1 MIQVNDHIQR
11 RLAELPAL
19 PGVYIMR
26 NALGKIIYIGKAK
39 VLKNRV
45 RSYFDGSD
53 HAGHRAATLM
63 LPFIRDIE
71 WIITE
76 SESEA
81 LILEANLIRKH
92 TPKYNVLLKDDKHF
106 PYLAFSV
113 NEAFPRLF
121 LSRAVRKDGCQ
132 YYGPYMS
139 SRMVAQLQ
147 DIAARLFQIRECRL
161 NLPLAKP
168 QRPCLNYHIG
178 RCCAPCAGLVTEEE
192 YHRQV
197 QQVQMMLNG
206 KRDDLIAEWEREMQ
220 AASERLDFEMAMK
233 KRDAIQALKA
243 TGIHQKTDV
252 TDASLCLD
260 VLSLRRNGTMAA
272 AVIFEYRNGVLCGRR
287 HYRLECKLE
296 ENETEIFCQMLMQWY
311 MDVEFIPG
319 EIATDVVLADVAE
332 ERNLLESAL
341 AEKARHKVVVS
352 NPQRGEKLG
361 FLKLAGANADM
372 ILVEMR
378 AEVQK
383 YSEIDGSVFE
393 LQKVLGLKKTPFRI
407 ECVDISHLSGTNT
420 VASLVAFKNG
430 RPDKSNY
437 RKFIIKT
444 VTGVDDFASMREVMT
459 RRIRRLEDEGI
470 PMPDLWVCDGGKG
483 QVDATMQILKELGHD
498 EDLPLIGLA
507 KRLEEIVFPDDRPSI
522 VLHRTNPALKLLQ
535 NARDEAHRFAITYQR
550 SKRKKDLEVEWLKMP
565 GVGHETRVK
574 ILSKYKSAEAFMEAP
589 LEDVV
594 ELLGKV
600 RGGRLREEVAAYC
613 AGAGIG
619 SDASADDASAVE
631 NANGASGVVANGC
644 AEGDLDV
651 ISE

>member
-1 MIQVNDHIQR
+1 MK
-11 RLAELPAL
+11 
-19 PGVYIMR
+19 
-26 NALGKIIYIGKAK
+26 NAQGKIIYIGKAK

-63 LPFIRDIE
+63 LPHIRDIE

-76 SESEA
+76 SEEEA

-113 NEAFPRLF
+113 KEPFPRLS
-121 LSRAVRKDGCQ
+121 LSRSVKKDGRQ
-132 YYGPYMS
+132 YFGPYMS
-139 SRMVAQLQ
+139 SRYIDKLI
-147 DIAARLFQIRECRL
+147 DISARLFRIRECSME
-161 NLPLAKP
+161 LPAKHP
-168 QRPCLNYHIG
+168 VRPCLNYHIG
-178 RCCAPCAGLVTEEE
+178 RCSAPCAGLITQEE
-192 YHRQV
+192 YARDV
-197 QQVQMMLNG
+197 ESTRMMLEG
-206 KRDDLIAEWEREMQ
+206 KRDDLIDKWQREMEE
-220 AASERLDFEMAMK
+220 ASANLDFETAMK
-233 KRDAIQALKA
+233 RRDAIQALQS
-243 TGIHQKTDV
+243 TGTRQKTD
-252 TDASLCLD
+252 TSDPNLSLD
-260 VLSLRRNGTMAA
+260 VVTLRRNGDMAA
-272 AVIFEYRNGVLCGRR
+272 AVILEYRAGVLLGRR

-296 ENETEIFCQMLMQWY
+296 DDETEIFRQMVLPWY
-311 MDVEFIPG
+311 MDAPMIPA
-319 EIATDVVLADVAE
+319 EIATDIPLPEDRVI
-332 ERNLLESAL
+332 LEQAL
-341 AEKARHKVVVS
+341 SEKAGRKVRFS
-352 NPQRGEKLG
+352 SPQRGEKLG

-383 YSEIDGSVFE
+383 YSEIDQSVFE

-430 RPDKSNY
+430 RPDKANY

-444 VTGVDDFASMREVMT
+444 VEGVDDFASMREVMT
-459 RRIRRLEDEGI
+459 RRIRRLENEGV

-498 EDLPLIGLA
+498 QDLPLIGLA
-507 KRLEEIVFPDDRPSI
+507 KRLEEIVFPDDRKSI
-522 VLHRTNPALKLLQ
+522 VLHRTSPALKLLQ

-574 ILSKYKSAEAFMEAP
+574 ILSKYRSAEAFMAAP
-589 LEDVV
+589 IEDI
-594 ELLGKV
+594 EILLGKV
-600 RGGRLREEVAAYC
+600 RGNNLRDQVAKYVTDF
-613 AGAGIG
+613 ITP
-619 SDASADDASAVE
+619 DT
-631 NANGASGVVANGC
+631 
-644 AEGDLDV
+644 EG
-651 ISE
+651 

>member
-1 MIQVNDHIQR
+1 MKTEVNEHIQR
-11 RLAELPAL
+11 RLSELPDR
-19 PGVYIMR
+19 PGVYIMK
-26 NALGKIIYIGKAK
+26 NAQGKIIYIGKAK

-63 LPFIRDIE
+63 LPHIRDIE

-76 SESEA
+76 SEEEA

-113 NEAFPRLF
+113 KEPFPRLS
-121 LSRAVRKDGCQ
+121 LSRSVKKDGRQ
-132 YYGPYMS
+132 YYGPYMG
-139 SRMVAQLQ
+139 SRYIDKLI
-147 DIAARLFQIRECRL
+147 DISARLFKIRECSME
-161 NLPLAKP
+161 LPAKHP
-168 QRPCLNYHIG
+168 VRPCLNYHIG
-178 RCCAPCAGLVTEEE
+178 RCSAPCAGLITQEE
-192 YHRQV
+192 YAKDVANARL
-197 QQVQMMLNG
+197 MLEG
-206 KRDDLIAEWEREMQ
+206 KRDDLIDLWQREMEE
-220 AASERLDFEMAMK
+220 ASERLDFETAMK
-233 KRDAIQALKA
+233 KRDAIQALQA
-243 TGIHQKTDV
+243 SGTHQKTD
-252 TDASLCLD
+252 TSDPNLSLD
-260 VLSLRRNGTMAA
+260 VVTLRRNGDMAA
-272 AVIFEYRNGVLCGRR
+272 AVILEYRKGVLMGRR

-296 ENETEIFCQMLMQWY
+296 DDETEIFRQMVLPWY
-311 MDVEFIPG
+311 MEAPLIPA
-319 EIATDVVLADVAE
+319 EIATDIVLPDDRKE
-332 ERNLLESAL
+332 LEAAL
-341 AEKARHKVVVS
+341 SKQAGRKVS
-352 NPQRGEKLG
+352 FSMPQRGEKLG

-383 YSEIDGSVFE
+383 YSEIDQSVFE

-430 RPDKSNY
+430 RPDKANY

-444 VTGVDDFASMREVMT
+444 VEGVDDFASMREVMT
-459 RRIRRLEDEGI
+459 RRIRRLENEGV

-498 EDLPLIGLA
+498 QDLPLIGLA
-507 KRLEEIVFPDDRPSI
+507 KRLEEIVFPDDRKSI
-522 VLHRTNPALKLLQ
+522 VLHRTSPALKLLQ

-574 ILSKYKSAEAFMEAP
+574 ILSKYRSAEAFMAAP
-589 LEDVV
+589 IEDI
-594 ELLGKV
+594 EILLGKV
-600 RGGRLREEVAAYC
+600 RGNNLRDQVAKYVTDF
-613 AGAGIG
+613 ITP
-619 SDASADDASAVE
+619 DT
-631 NANGASGVVANGC
+631 
-644 AEGDLDV
+644 EG
-651 ISE
+651 

>member
-1 MIQVNDHIQR
+1 MLPVNEHIER

-26 NALGKIIYIGKAK
+26 NSQGKIIYIGKAK

-63 LPFIRDIE
+63 LPHIRDIE

-113 NEAFPRLF
+113 HEDFPRLF
-121 LSRAVRKDGCQ
+121 LSRAVRKDCCQ
-132 YYGPYMS
+132 YFGPFLN
-139 SRMVAQLQ
+139 SRMIAQLQ
-147 DIAARLFQIRECRL
+147 DIAARLFKIRECKL
-161 NLPLAKP
+161 KLPLKSP

-178 RCCAPCAGLVTEEE
+178 RCGAPCAGLVTKEE
-192 YHRQV
+192 YHKAVLQT
-197 QQVQMMLNG
+197 QMLLNG
-206 KRDDLIAEWEREMQ
+206 KRDDLIAQWEREMQ
-220 AASERLDFEMAMK
+220 EASERLDFETAMK
-233 KRDAIQALKA
+233 KRDAIEALRA

-252 TDASLCLD
+252 TDPNLSLD

-272 AVIFEYRNGVLCGRR
+272 AVIFEYRNGVLSGRR

-296 ENETEIFCQMLMQWY
+296 EDEAGILQQMLVQWY
-311 MDVEFIPG
+311 LDVEHIPG
-319 EIATDVVLADVAE
+319 EIATDVILDADRE
-332 ERNLLESAL
+332 PLEQAL
-341 AEKARHKVVVS
+341 AKNAGHKVSIV
-352 NPQRGEKLG
+352 NPQRGEKVG

-383 YSEIDGSVFE
+383 YSEIDQSVFE

-430 RPDKSNY
+430 KPDKSNY

-459 RRIRRLEDEGI
+459 RRIRRLEEEGT

-498 EDLPLIGLA
+498 KDLPLIGLA
-507 KRLEEIVFPDDRPSI
+507 KRLEEIVFPDDRKSI
-522 VLHRTNPALKLLQ
+522 VLHRTSPALKLLQ

-574 ILSKYKSAEAFMEAP
+574 ILSRYKSAEAFMAAP
-589 LEDVV
+589 LEDIVD
-594 ELLGKV
+594 LLGKV
-600 RGGRLREEVAAYC
+600 RGNSVREQVKEYC
-613 AGAGIG
+613 AKFIGQPLG
-619 SDASADDASAVE
+619 SDANEESP
-631 NANGASGVVANGC
+631 
-644 AEGDLDV
+644 AEPRSHLK
-651 ISE
+651 EAMYTKH

>member
-1 MIQVNDHIQR
+1 MTILVNEHIQR
-11 RLAELPAL
+11 RLSELPDR
-19 PGVYIMR
+19 PGVYIMK
-26 NALGKIIYIGKAK
+26 NAQGKIIYIGKAK

-63 LPFIRDIE
+63 LPYIRDIE

-76 SESEA
+76 SEEEA

-113 NEAFPRLF
+113 KEPFPRLS
-121 LSRAVRKDGCQ
+121 LSRSVKKDGRQ
-132 YYGPYMS
+132 YFGPYMS
-139 SRMVAQLQ
+139 SRYIDKLI
-147 DIAARLFQIRECRL
+147 DISARLFKIRECSME
-161 NLPLAKP
+161 LPTKR
-168 QRPCLNYHIG
+168 QVRPCLNYHIG
-178 RCCAPCAGLVTEEE
+178 RCSAPCAGLITQEE
-192 YHRQV
+192 YARDV
-197 QQVQMMLNG
+197 ENTRLMLEG
-206 KRDDLIAEWEREMQ
+206 KRDDLIEQWTREMEE
-220 AASERLDFEMAMK
+220 ASANLDFETAMK
-233 KRDAIQALKA
+233 RRDAIQALESTIA
-243 TGIHQKTDV
+243 RQKTD
-252 TDASLCLD
+252 TSDPNLSLD
-260 VLSLRRNGTMAA
+260 VVTLRRNGDMAA
-272 AVIFEYRNGVLCGRR
+272 AVILEYRKGVLMGRR

-296 ENETEIFCQMLMQWY
+296 DDETEIFRQMILPWY
-311 MDVEFIPG
+311 MDAQLIPA
-319 EIATDVVLADVAE
+319 EIATDIALPEDHHE
-332 ERNLLESAL
+332 LEAAL
-341 AEKARHKVVVS
+341 SKQAGRKVQFSV
-352 NPQRGEKLG
+352 PQRGEKIG

-383 YSEIDGSVFE
+383 YSEIDQSVFE

-430 RPDKSNY
+430 RPDKANY

-444 VTGVDDFASMREVMT
+444 VEGVDDFASMREVMT
-459 RRIRRLEDEGI
+459 RRIRRLENEGV

-483 QVDATMQILKELGHD
+483 QVDATMQILKELGHS

-507 KRLEEIVFPDDRPSI
+507 KRLEEIVFPDDRKSI
-522 VLHRTNPALKLLQ
+522 VLHRTSPALKLLQ

-574 ILSKYKSAEAFMEAP
+574 ILSKYRSAEAFMAAP
-589 LEDVV
+589 IEDI
-594 ELLGKV
+594 EILLGKV
-600 RGGRLREEVAAYC
+600 RGNNLREQVAKYC
-613 AGAGIG
+613 
-619 SDASADDASAVE
+619 
-631 NANGASGVVANGC
+631 
-644 AEGDLDV
+644 
-651 ISE
+651 SEFITPDTKD

>member
-1 MIQVNDHIQR
+1 MFPQVIAIFGGMLQFGEHIER

-19 PGVYIMR
+19 PGVYIMK
-26 NALGKIIYIGKAK
+26 NAQGKIIYIGKAK

-53 HAGHRAATLM
+53 HTGHRAATLM
-63 LPFIRDIE
+63 LPYIRDIE

-76 SESEA
+76 SEEEA
-81 LILEANLIRKH
+81 LILEANLVRKH

-113 NEAFPRLF
+113 KEPFPRLF
-121 LSRAVRKDGCQ
+121 LTRSVRKDDNQ
-132 YYGPYMS
+132 YYGPFMG
-139 SRMVAQLQ
+139 SRMIDQLT
-147 DIAARLFQIRECRL
+147 DLAARLFHIRECKL
-161 NLPLAKP
+161 KLPLPKP

-178 RCCAPCAGLVTEEE
+178 RCSAPCAGLITQEE
-192 YHRQV
+192 YAQDVANTRL
-197 QQVQMMLNG
+197 MLEG
-206 KRDDLIAEWEREMQ
+206 KRSDLIDKWTREMQ
-220 AASERLDFEMAMK
+220 EASDNLDFETAK
-233 KRDAIQALKA
+233 KRRDAIQALES
-243 TGIHQKTDV
+243 TGVHQKTD
-252 TDASLCLD
+252 TSDPNLSLDILA
-260 VLSLRRNGTMAA
+260 LRRNGDLAA
-272 AVIFEYRNGVLCGRR
+272 AVILEYRAGVLMGRR

-296 ENETEIFCQMLMQWY
+296 DDETEIFRQMILPWY
-311 MDVEFIPG
+311 MDVPLIPA
-319 EIATDVVLADVAE
+319 EIATDVELPEDGE
-332 ERNLLESAL
+332 LLEKAL
-341 AEKARHKVVVS
+341 SEKAGRKVRFT

-383 YSEIDGSVFE
+383 YSEIDQSVFE

-430 RPDKSNY
+430 KPDKANY

-444 VTGVDDFASMREVMT
+444 VEGVDDFASMREVMT
-459 RRIRRLEDEGI
+459 RRIRRLEEEGT

-498 EDLPLIGLA
+498 QDLPLIGLA
-507 KRLEEIVFPDDRPSI
+507 KRLEEIVFPDDRKSI
-522 VLHRTNPALKLLQ
+522 VLHRTSPALKLLQ

-550 SKRKKDLEVEWLKMP
+550 SKRKKDLEVEWLKLQ

-574 ILSKYKSAEAFMEAP
+574 VLSKYKSAEAFMAAP
-589 LEDVV
+589 PEDI
-594 ELLGKV
+594 EILLGKV
-600 RGGRLREEVAAYC
+600 RGNRLREQVAEYC
-613 AGAGIG
+613 SKFITPA
-619 SDASADDASAVE
+619 SDSST
-631 NANGASGVVANGC
+631 
-644 AEGDLDV
+644 AE
-651 ISE
+651 

>member
-1 MIQVNDHIQR
+1 MIPVSEHIER

-19 PGVYIMR
+19 PGVYIMK
-26 NALGKIIYIGKAK
+26 NAQGKIIYIGKAK

-63 LPFIRDIE
+63 LPYIRDIE

-113 NEAFPRLF
+113 NEPFPRLF

-132 YYGPYMS
+132 YYGPYLN
-139 SRMVAQLQ
+139 SRMIGQLQ
-147 DIAARLFQIRECRL
+147 DIAARLFKIRECKL
-161 NLPLAKP
+161 KLPLAKP
-168 QRPCLNYHIG
+168 ARPCLNYHIG
-178 RCCAPCAGLVTEEE
+178 RCNAPCAGLVTREE
-192 YHRQV
+192 YHQAV
-197 QQVQMMLNG
+197 LQTQMLLNG
-206 KRDDLIAEWEREMQ
+206 KRDDLIAQWEREMQ
-220 AASERLDFEMAMK
+220 EASERLDFETAMK

-243 TGIHQKTDV
+243 TGVHQKTDV
-252 TDASLCLD
+252 TDARLCMD

-296 ENETEIFCQMLMQWY
+296 EDESEIFQQMLLQWY

-319 EIATDVVLADVAE
+319 EIATDVPLGLGDEGGIAGDSPDTEPLAQ
-332 ERNLLESAL
+332 AL
-341 AEKARHKVVVS
+341 AEKAGHKVAIT

-383 YSEIDGSVFE
+383 YSEIDQSVFE

-430 RPDKSNY
+430 KPDKANY

-444 VTGVDDFASMREVMT
+444 VEGVDDFASMREVMT
-459 RRIRRLEDEGI
+459 RRIRRLEDEGT

-498 EDLPLIGLA
+498 KDLPLIGLA
-507 KRLEEIVFPDDRPSI
+507 KRLEEIVFPDDRKSI
-522 VLHRTNPALKLLQ
+522 VLHRTSPALKLLQ

-574 ILSKYKSAEAFMEAP
+574 ILSRYKSAEAFMAAP
-589 LEDVV
+589 LEDIVD
-594 ELLGKV
+594 LLGKV
-600 RGGRLREEVAAYC
+600 RGNSVREQVAKYC
-613 AGAGIG
+613 ADFITP
-619 SDASADDASAVE
+619 E
-631 NANGASGVVANGC
+631 C
-644 AEGDLDV
+644 
-651 ISE
+651 SER

>member
-1 MIQVNDHIQR
+1 MIEVNEHIQR
-11 RLAELPAL
+11 RLSELPDR
-19 PGVYIMR
+19 PGVYIMK
-26 NALGKIIYIGKAK
+26 NAQGKIIYIGKAK

-63 LPFIRDIE
+63 LPYIRDIE

-76 SESEA
+76 SEEEA

-113 NEAFPRLF
+113 KEPFPRLS
-121 LSRAVRKDGCQ
+121 LSRSVKKDGRQ
-132 YYGPYMS
+132 YFGPYMS
-139 SRMVAQLQ
+139 SRYIDKLI
-147 DIAARLFQIRECRL
+147 DISARLFKIRECSME
-161 NLPLAKP
+161 LPAKHP
-168 QRPCLNYHIG
+168 VRPCLNYHIG
-178 RCCAPCAGLVTEEE
+178 RCSAPCAGLITQEE
-192 YHRQV
+192 YARDV
-197 QQVQMMLNG
+197 ESTRLMLEG
-206 KRDDLIAEWEREMQ
+206 KREDLIEKWQREMEE
-220 AASERLDFEMAMK
+220 ASANLDFETAMK
-233 KRDAIQALKA
+233 RRDAIQALES
-243 TGIHQKTDV
+243 TGTRQKTD
-252 TDASLCLD
+252 TSDPNLSLD
-260 VLSLRRNGTMAA
+260 VVTLRRNGDMAA
-272 AVIFEYRNGVLCGRR
+272 AVILEYRKGVLMGRR

-296 ENETEIFCQMLMQWY
+296 DDETEIFRQMVLPWY
-311 MDVEFIPG
+311 MDAPMIPA
-319 EIATDVVLADVAE
+319 EIATDIALPDDRSE
-332 ERNLLESAL
+332 LEAAL
-341 AEKARHKVVVS
+341 CKQAKRKVQFT

-383 YSEIDGSVFE
+383 YSEIDQSVFE

-444 VTGVDDFASMREVMT
+444 VEGVDDFASMREVMT
-459 RRIRRLEDEGI
+459 RRIRRLENEGV

-498 EDLPLIGLA
+498 QDLPLIGLA
-507 KRLEEIVFPDDRPSI
+507 KRLEEIVFPDDRKSI
-522 VLHRTNPALKLLQ
+522 VLHRTSPALKLLQ

-574 ILSKYKSAEAFMEAP
+574 ILSKYRSAEAFMAAP
-589 LEDVV
+589 IEDI
-594 ELLGKV
+594 EILLGKV
-600 RGGRLREEVAAYC
+600 RGNNLRDQVAKYVTDF
-613 AGAGIG
+613 ITP
-619 SDASADDASAVE
+619 D
-631 NANGASGVVANGC
+631 
-644 AEGDLDV
+644 
-651 ISE
+651 SES

>member
-1 MIQVNDHIQR
+1 MFPRVIAIFGGMLQFGEHIER

-19 PGVYIMR
+19 PGVYIMK
-26 NALGKIIYIGKAK
+26 NAQGKIIYIGKAK

-53 HAGHRAATLM
+53 HTGHRAATLM
-63 LPFIRDIE
+63 LPYIRDIE

-76 SESEA
+76 SEEEA
-81 LILEANLIRKH
+81 LILEANLVRKH

-113 NEAFPRLF
+113 KEPFPRLF
-121 LSRAVRKDGCQ
+121 LTRSVRKDDNQ
-132 YYGPYMS
+132 YYGPFMG
-139 SRMVAQLQ
+139 SRMIDQLT
-147 DIAARLFQIRECRL
+147 DLAARLFHIRECKL
-161 NLPLAKP
+161 KLPLAKP

-178 RCCAPCAGLVTEEE
+178 RCSAPCAGLITQEE
-192 YHRQV
+192 YAQDVANTRL
-197 QQVQMMLNG
+197 MLEG
-206 KRDDLIAEWEREMQ
+206 KRSDLIDKWTREMQ
-220 AASERLDFEMAMK
+220 EASESLDFETAK
-233 KRDAIQALKA
+233 KRRDAIQALES
-243 TGIHQKTDV
+243 TGVHQKTD
-252 TDASLCLD
+252 TSDPNLSLDILA
-260 VLSLRRNGTMAA
+260 LRRNGDLAA
-272 AVIFEYRNGVLCGRR
+272 AVILEYRAGVLMGRR

-296 ENETEIFCQMLMQWY
+296 DDETEIFRQMILPWY
-311 MDVEFIPG
+311 MDVPLIPA
-319 EIATDVVLADVAE
+319 EIATDVELPEDGE
-332 ERNLLESAL
+332 LLEKTLS
-341 AEKARHKVVVS
+341 EKAGRKVRFT

-383 YSEIDGSVFE
+383 YSEIDQSVFE

-430 RPDKSNY
+430 KPDKANY

-444 VTGVDDFASMREVMT
+444 VEGVDDFASMREVMT
-459 RRIRRLEDEGI
+459 RRIRRLEDEGT

-498 EDLPLIGLA
+498 QDLPLIGLA
-507 KRLEEIVFPDDRPSI
+507 KRLEEIVFPDDRKSI
-522 VLHRTNPALKLLQ
+522 VLHRTSPALKLLQ

-550 SKRKKDLEVEWLKMP
+550 SKRKKDLEVEWLKLQ

-574 ILSKYKSAEAFMEAP
+574 VLSKYKSAEAFMAAP
-589 LEDVV
+589 PEDI
-594 ELLGKV
+594 EILLGKV
-600 RGGRLREEVAAYC
+600 RGNRLREQVAEYC
-613 AGAGIG
+613 SKFITPDND
-619 SDASADDASAVE
+619 SST
-631 NANGASGVVANGC
+631 
-644 AEGDLDV
+644 AE
-651 ISE
+651 

>member
-1 MIQVNDHIQR
+1 MKPEVNEHIQR
-11 RLAELPAL
+11 RLSELPDR
-19 PGVYIMR
+19 PGVYIMK
-26 NALGKIIYIGKAK
+26 NAQGKIIYIGKAK

-63 LPFIRDIE
+63 LPYIRDIE

-76 SESEA
+76 SEEEA

-113 NEAFPRLF
+113 KEPFPRLS
-121 LSRAVRKDGCQ
+121 LSRAVKKDGRQ
-132 YYGPYMS
+132 YFGPYMS
-139 SRMVAQLQ
+139 SRYIDKLI
-147 DIAARLFQIRECRL
+147 DISARLFKIRECSME
-161 NLPLAKP
+161 LPAKHP
-168 QRPCLNYHIG
+168 VRPCLNYHIG
-178 RCCAPCAGLVTEEE
+178 RCSAPCAGLISQEDYARDVEST
-192 YHRQV
+192 R
-197 QQVQMMLNG
+197 MMLEG
-206 KRDDLIAEWEREMQ
+206 KRDDLIEKWQREMEE
-220 AASERLDFEMAMK
+220 ASANLDFETAMK
-233 KRDAIQALKA
+233 RRDAIQALES
-243 TGIHQKTDV
+243 TGTRQKTD
-252 TDASLCLD
+252 TSDPNLSLD
-260 VLSLRRNGTMAA
+260 VVTLRRNGDMAA
-272 AVIFEYRNGVLCGRR
+272 AVILEYRKGVLMGRR

-296 ENETEIFCQMLMQWY
+296 DDETEIFRQMVLPWY
-311 MDVEFIPG
+311 MDAQMIPA
-319 EIATDVVLADVAE
+319 EIATDIALPEDRSELEAALSKLAK
-332 ERNLLESAL
+332 R
-341 AEKARHKVVVS
+341 KVQFT

-383 YSEIDGSVFE
+383 YSEIDQSVFE

-444 VTGVDDFASMREVMT
+444 VEGVDDFASMREVMT
-459 RRIRRLEDEGI
+459 RRIRRLENEGV

-498 EDLPLIGLA
+498 QDLPLIGLA
-507 KRLEEIVFPDDRPSI
+507 KRLEEIVFPDDRKSI
-522 VLHRTNPALKLLQ
+522 VLHRTSPALKLLQ

-574 ILSKYKSAEAFMEAP
+574 ILSKYRSAEAFMAAP
-589 LEDVV
+589 IEDI
-594 ELLGKV
+594 EILLGKV
-600 RGGRLREEVAAYC
+600 CGNNLRDQVAKYVTDFIAP
-613 AGAGIG
+613 
-619 SDASADDASAVE
+619 D
-631 NANGASGVVANGC
+631 
-644 AEGDLDV
+644 
-651 ISE
+651 SES

>member
-1 MIQVNDHIQR
+1 MKPEVNEHIQR
-11 RLAELPAL
+11 RLSELPDR
-19 PGVYIMR
+19 PGVYIMK
-26 NALGKIIYIGKAK
+26 NAQGKIIYIGKAK

-63 LPFIRDIE
+63 LPYIRDIE

-76 SESEA
+76 SEEEA

-113 NEAFPRLF
+113 KEPFPRLS
-121 LSRAVRKDGCQ
+121 LSRAVKKDSRQ
-132 YYGPYMS
+132 YFGPYMS
-139 SRMVAQLQ
+139 SRYIDKLI
-147 DIAARLFQIRECRL
+147 DISARLFKIRECSME
-161 NLPLAKP
+161 LPAKHP
-168 QRPCLNYHIG
+168 VRPCLNYHIG
-178 RCCAPCAGLVTEEE
+178 RCSAPCAGLITQEE
-192 YHRQV
+192 YARDV
-197 QQVQMMLNG
+197 ESTRLMLEG
-206 KRDDLIAEWEREMQ
+206 KREDLIEKWQREMEE
-220 AASERLDFEMAMK
+220 ASANLDFETAMK
-233 KRDAIQALKA
+233 RRDAIQALES
-243 TGIHQKTDV
+243 TGTRQKTD
-252 TDASLCLD
+252 TSDPNLSLD
-260 VLSLRRNGTMAA
+260 VVTLRRNGDMAA
-272 AVIFEYRNGVLCGRR
+272 AVILEYRKGVLMGRR

-296 ENETEIFCQMLMQWY
+296 DDETEIFRQMVLPWY
-311 MDVEFIPG
+311 MDAPMIPA
-319 EIATDVVLADVAE
+319 EIATDIALPDDRSE
-332 ERNLLESAL
+332 LEAAL
-341 AEKARHKVVVS
+341 SKQAKRKVQFT

-383 YSEIDGSVFE
+383 YSEIDQSVFE

-444 VTGVDDFASMREVMT
+444 VEGVDDFASMREVMT
-459 RRIRRLEDEGI
+459 RRIRRLENEGV

-498 EDLPLIGLA
+498 QDLPLIGLA
-507 KRLEEIVFPDDRPSI
+507 KRLEEIVFPDDRKSI
-522 VLHRTNPALKLLQ
+522 VLHRTSPALKLLQ

-574 ILSKYKSAEAFMEAP
+574 ILSKYRSAEAFMAAP
-589 LEDVV
+589 IEDI
-594 ELLGKV
+594 EILLGKV
-600 RGGRLREEVAAYC
+600 RGNNLRDQVAKYVTDF
-613 AGAGIG
+613 ITP
-619 SDASADDASAVE
+619 D
-631 NANGASGVVANGC
+631 
-644 AEGDLDV
+644 
-651 ISE
+651 SES

>member
-1 MIQVNDHIQR
+1 MLQFGEHIER

-19 PGVYIMR
+19 PGVYIMK
-26 NALGKIIYIGKAK
+26 NAQGKIIYIGKAK

-53 HAGHRAATLM
+53 HTGHRAATLM

-76 SESEA
+76 SEEEA

-113 NEAFPRLF
+113 KEPFPRLF
-121 LSRAVRKDGCQ
+121 LTRSVHKDDNQ
-132 YYGPYMS
+132 YYGPFMG
-139 SRMVAQLQ
+139 SRMIDQLT
-147 DIAARLFQIRECRL
+147 DLAARLFHIRECKL
-161 NLPLAKP
+161 KLPLAKP

-178 RCCAPCAGLVTEEE
+178 RCDAPCAGLISEEA
-192 YHRQV
+192 YHEKVEQAR
-197 QQVQMMLNG
+197 LLLEG
-206 KRDDLIAEWEREMQ
+206 KRDDLLETWQREMEE
-220 AASERLDFEMAMK
+220 ASKNLDFETAGK
-233 KRDAIQALKA
+233 KRDSIQALQA
-243 TGIHQKTDV
+243 TGVHQKTD
-252 TDASLCLD
+252 TSDPRLSLDILT
-260 VLSLRRNGTMAA
+260 LRRNGSMAA
-272 AVIFEYRNGVLCGRR
+272 AVILEYRAGVLMGRR
-287 HYRLECKLE
+287 HYKLECKLE
-296 ENETEIFCQMLMQWY
+296 DDETEILRQMLLPWY
-311 MDVEFIPG
+311 MDAPLIPA
-319 EIATDVVLADVAE
+319 EIVTDIALPEDAELLAD
-332 ERNLLESAL
+332 AL
-341 AEKARHKVVVS
+341 SSKAGRKVKFT
-352 NPQRGEKLG
+352 NPQRGEKVG
-361 FLKLAGANADM
+361 FLKLAAANADM

-383 YSEIDGSVFE
+383 YSEIDQSVFE

-430 RPDKSNY
+430 KPDKANY

-444 VTGVDDFASMREVMT
+444 VEGVDDFASMREVMT

-498 EDLPLIGLA
+498 QDLPLIGLA
-507 KRLEEIVFPDDRPSI
+507 KRLEEIVFPDDRKSI
-522 VLHRTNPALKLLQ
+522 VLHRTSPALKLLQ

-574 ILSKYKSAEAFMEAP
+574 ILSRFKSAEAFMAAP
-589 LEDVV
+589 IEDI
-594 ELLGKV
+594 ELLLGKV
-600 RGGRLREEVAAYC
+600 RGNKVRENVIKYLANYEL
-613 AGAGIG
+613 G
-619 SDASADDASAVE
+619 SR
-631 NANGASGVVANGC
+631 N
-644 AEGDLDV
+644 
-651 ISE
+651 

>member
-1 MIQVNDHIQR
+1 MKPEVNEHIQR
-11 RLAELPAL
+11 RLSELPDR
-19 PGVYIMR
+19 PGVYIMK
-26 NALGKIIYIGKAK
+26 NAQGKIIYIGKAK

-63 LPFIRDIE
+63 LPYIRDIE

-76 SESEA
+76 SEEEA

-113 NEAFPRLF
+113 KEPFPRLS
-121 LSRAVRKDGCQ
+121 LSRSVKKDGRQ
-132 YYGPYMS
+132 YFGPYMS
-139 SRMVAQLQ
+139 SRYIDKLI
-147 DIAARLFQIRECRL
+147 DISARLFKIRECSME
-161 NLPLAKP
+161 LPAKHP
-168 QRPCLNYHIG
+168 VRPCLNYHIG
-178 RCCAPCAGLVTEEE
+178 RCSAPCAGLITQEE
-192 YHRQV
+192 YARDV
-197 QQVQMMLNG
+197 ESTRLMLEG
-206 KRDDLIAEWEREMQ
+206 KREDLIEKWQREMEE
-220 AASERLDFEMAMK
+220 ASANLDFETAMK
-233 KRDAIQALKA
+233 RRDAIQALES
-243 TGIHQKTDV
+243 TGTRQKTD
-252 TDASLCLD
+252 TSDPNLSLD
-260 VLSLRRNGTMAA
+260 VVTLRRNGDMAA
-272 AVIFEYRNGVLCGRR
+272 AVILEYRKGVLMGRR

-296 ENETEIFCQMLMQWY
+296 DDETEIFRQMVLPWY
-311 MDVEFIPG
+311 MDAPMIPA
-319 EIATDVVLADVAE
+319 EIATDIALPDDRSE
-332 ERNLLESAL
+332 LEAAL
-341 AEKARHKVVVS
+341 SKQAKRKVQFT

-383 YSEIDGSVFE
+383 YSEIDQSVFE

-444 VTGVDDFASMREVMT
+444 VEGVDDFASMREVMT
-459 RRIRRLEDEGI
+459 RRIRRLENEGV

-498 EDLPLIGLA
+498 QDLPLIGLA
-507 KRLEEIVFPDDRPSI
+507 KRLEEIVFPDDRKSI
-522 VLHRTNPALKLLQ
+522 VLHRTSPALKLLQ

-574 ILSKYKSAEAFMEAP
+574 ILSKYRSAEAFMAAP
-589 LEDVV
+589 IEDI
-594 ELLGKV
+594 EILLGKV
-600 RGGRLREEVAAYC
+600 RGNNLRDQVAKYVTDF
-613 AGAGIG
+613 ITP
-619 SDASADDASAVE
+619 D
-631 NANGASGVVANGC
+631 
-644 AEGDLDV
+644 
-651 ISE
+651 SES

>member
-1 MIQVNDHIQR
+1 MLPVNEHIER

-26 NALGKIIYIGKAK
+26 NSQGKIIYIGKAK

-63 LPFIRDIE
+63 LPHIRDIE

-113 NEAFPRLF
+113 HEDFPRLF

-132 YYGPYMS
+132 YFGPFLN
-139 SRMVAQLQ
+139 SRMIAQLQ
-147 DIAARLFQIRECRL
+147 DIAARLFKIRECKL
-161 NLPLAKP
+161 KLPLKSP

-178 RCCAPCAGLVTEEE
+178 RCGAPCAGLVTKEE
-192 YHRQV
+192 YHKAVLQT
-197 QQVQMMLNG
+197 QMLLNG
-206 KRDDLIAEWEREMQ
+206 KRDDLIGQWEREMQ
-220 AASERLDFEMAMK
+220 EASERLDFETAMK
-233 KRDAIQALKA
+233 KRDAIEALRA

-252 TDASLCLD
+252 TDPNLSLD

-272 AVIFEYRNGVLCGRR
+272 AVIFEYRNGVLSGRR

-296 ENETEIFCQMLMQWY
+296 EDEAGILQQMLVQWY
-311 MDVEFIPG
+311 LDVEHIPG
-319 EIATDVVLADVAE
+319 EIATDVILDADRE
-332 ERNLLESAL
+332 PLEQAL
-341 AEKARHKVVVS
+341 AKNAGHKVSVT
-352 NPQRGEKLG
+352 NPQRGEKVG

-383 YSEIDGSVFE
+383 YSEIDQSVFE

-430 RPDKSNY
+430 KPDKSNY

-444 VTGVDDFASMREVMT
+444 VEGVDDFASMREVMT
-459 RRIRRLEDEGI
+459 RRIRRLEEEGT

-498 EDLPLIGLA
+498 KDLPLIGLA
-507 KRLEEIVFPDDRPSI
+507 KRLEEIVFPDDRKSI
-522 VLHRTNPALKLLQ
+522 VLHRTSPALKLLQ

-574 ILSKYKSAEAFMEAP
+574 ILSRYKSAEAFMAAP
-589 LEDVV
+589 LEDIVD
-594 ELLGKV
+594 LLGKV
-600 RGGRLREEVAAYC
+600 RGNSVREQVKEYC
-613 AGAGIG
+613 AKFIEVPG
-619 SDASADDASAVE
+619 SSSGEEPPADV
-631 NANGASGVVANGC
+631 
-644 AEGDLDV
+644 
-651 ISE
+651 

>member
-1 MIQVNDHIQR
+1 MKPEVNEHIQR
-11 RLAELPAL
+11 RLSELPDR
-19 PGVYIMR
+19 PGVYIMK
-26 NALGKIIYIGKAK
+26 NAQGKIIYIGKAK

-63 LPFIRDIE
+63 LPYIRDIE

-76 SESEA
+76 SEEEA

-113 NEAFPRLF
+113 KEPFPRLS
-121 LSRAVRKDGCQ
+121 LSRAVKKDGRQ
-132 YYGPYMS
+132 YFGPYMS
-139 SRMVAQLQ
+139 SRYIDKLI
-147 DIAARLFQIRECRL
+147 DISARLFKIRECSME
-161 NLPLAKP
+161 LPAKHP
-168 QRPCLNYHIG
+168 VRPCLNYHIG
-178 RCCAPCAGLVTEEE
+178 RCSAPCAGLISQEDYARDVEST
-192 YHRQV
+192 R
-197 QQVQMMLNG
+197 MMLEG
-206 KRDDLIAEWEREMQ
+206 KRDDLIEKWQREMEE
-220 AASERLDFEMAMK
+220 ASANLDFETAMK
-233 KRDAIQALKA
+233 RRDAIQALES
-243 TGIHQKTDV
+243 TGTRQKTD
-252 TDASLCLD
+252 TSDPNLSLD
-260 VLSLRRNGTMAA
+260 VVTLRRNGDMAA
-272 AVIFEYRNGVLCGRR
+272 AVILEYRKGVLMGRR

-296 ENETEIFCQMLMQWY
+296 DDETEIFRQMVLPWY
-311 MDVEFIPG
+311 MDAQMIPA
-319 EIATDVVLADVAE
+319 EIATDIALPEDRSE
-332 ERNLLESAL
+332 LEAAL
-341 AEKARHKVVVS
+341 SKQAKRKVQFT

-383 YSEIDGSVFE
+383 YSEIDQSVFE

-444 VTGVDDFASMREVMT
+444 VEGVDDFASMREVMT
-459 RRIRRLEDEGI
+459 RRIRRLENEGV

-498 EDLPLIGLA
+498 QDLPLIGLA
-507 KRLEEIVFPDDRPSI
+507 KRLEEIVFPDDRKSI
-522 VLHRTNPALKLLQ
+522 VLHRTSPALKLLQ

-574 ILSKYKSAEAFMEAP
+574 ILSKYRSAEAFMAAP
-589 LEDVV
+589 IEDI
-594 ELLGKV
+594 EILLGKV
-600 RGGRLREEVAAYC
+600 RGNNLRDQVAKYV
-613 AGAGIG
+613 
-619 SDASADDASAVE
+619 ADFITPDTES
-631 NANGASGVVANGC
+631 
-644 AEGDLDV
+644 
-651 ISE
+651 

>member
-1 MIQVNDHIQR
+1 MIPVNEHIER

-26 NALGKIIYIGKAK
+26 NSQGKIIYIGKAK

-45 RSYFDGSD
+45 RSYFDGSE
-53 HAGHRAATLM
+53 HGGHRAATLM

-113 NEAFPRLF
+113 HEPFPRLF

-132 YYGPYMS
+132 YFGPFLN
-139 SRMVAQLQ
+139 SRMIAQLQ
-147 DIAARLFQIRECRL
+147 DIAARLFKIRECKL
-161 NLPLAKP
+161 KLPLPKP
-168 QRPCLNYHIG
+168 ARPCLNYHIG
-178 RCCAPCAGLVTEEE
+178 RCNAPCAGLVTQEE
-192 YHRQV
+192 YHKAVLQT
-197 QQVQMMLNG
+197 QMLLNG
-206 KRDDLIAEWEREMQ
+206 KRDDLIAQWERDMQ
-220 AASERLDFEMAMK
+220 EASERLDFETAMK
-233 KRDAIQALKA
+233 KRDAIEALRA

-252 TDASLCLD
+252 TDPNLSLD

-272 AVIFEYRNGVLCGRR
+272 AVIFEYRNGVLSGRR

-296 ENETEIFCQMLMQWY
+296 EDEAGILQQMLVQWY
-311 MDVEFIPG
+311 LDVEHIPG
-319 EIATDVVLADVAE
+319 EIATDVVLDADRE
-332 ERNLLESAL
+332 PLEQAL
-341 AEKARHKVVVS
+341 AKNAGHKVS
-352 NPQRGEKLG
+352 ITNPQRGEKLG

-383 YSEIDGSVFE
+383 YSEIDQSVFE

-430 RPDKSNY
+430 RPDKANY

-459 RRIRRLEDEGI
+459 RRIRRLEEEGT

-498 EDLPLIGLA
+498 KDLPLIGLA
-507 KRLEEIVFPDDRPSI
+507 KRLEEIVFPDDRESI
-522 VLHRTNPALKLLQ
+522 VLHRTSPALKLLQ

-574 ILSKYKSAEAFMEAP
+574 ILSRYKSAEAFMAAP
-589 LEDVV
+589 LEDIVD
-594 ELLGKV
+594 LLGKV
-600 RGGRLREEVAAYC
+600 RGNSVREQVAEYC
-613 AGAGIG
+613 AKFIE
-619 SDASADDASAVE
+619 VPE
-631 NANGASGVVANGC
+631 N
-644 AEGDLDV
+644 
-651 ISE
+651 

>member
-1 MIQVNDHIQR
+1 MTIILSMVPVSEHIER

-26 NALGKIIYIGKAK
+26 NAQGKIIYIGKAK

-53 HAGHRAATLM
+53 HSGHRAATLM

-76 SESEA
+76 SEAEA
-81 LILEANLIRKH
+81 LILEANLVRKH
-92 TPKYNVLLKDDKHF
+92 TPKYNVELKDDKHF

-113 NEAFPRLF
+113 HEPFPRLF

-132 YYGPYMS
+132 YYGPYMG
-139 SRMVAQLQ
+139 SRMIAQLQ
-147 DIAARLFQIRECRL
+147 DIAARLFQIRECSL
-161 NLPLAKP
+161 KLPLAKP
-168 QRPCLNYHIG
+168 ARPCLNYHIG
-178 RCCAPCAGLVTEEE
+178 RCNAPCAGLVTPEE
-192 YHRQV
+192 YRKSVEQT
-197 QQVQMMLNG
+197 QMLLNG
-206 KRDDLIAEWEREMQ
+206 KRDDLIALWEREMLE
-220 AASERLDFEMAMK
+220 ASERLDFETAK
-233 KRDAIQALKA
+233 KRRDAIQALKV

-252 TDASLCLD
+252 TDANLCMD
-260 VLSLRRNGTMAA
+260 VLSLRRNGSMAA

-287 HYRLECKLE
+287 HYRLDCKLE
-296 ENETEIFCQMLMQWY
+296 ENETEILQQMVLQWY
-311 MDVEFIPG
+311 MDVDFVPG
-319 EIATDVVLADVAE
+319 EIATDVPLPDDAE
-332 ERNLLESAL
+332 SLMQAL
-341 AEKARHKVVVS
+341 STRAGHKVTLT

-378 AEVQK
+378 AEIQK

-393 LQKVLGLKKTPFRI
+393 LQRVLGLKKTPFRI

-430 RPDKSNY
+430 RPDKANY

-444 VTGVDDFASMREVMT
+444 VEGVDDFASMREVMT
-459 RRIRRLEDEGI
+459 RRIRRLEEEGT

-498 EDLPLIGLA
+498 QDLPLIGLA
-507 KRLEEIVFPDDRPSI
+507 KRLEEIVFPDDRKSI
-522 VLHRTNPALKLLQ
+522 VLHRTSPALKLLQ

-550 SKRKKDLEVEWLKMP
+550 SKRKKDLEVEWLKIP
-565 GVGHETRVK
+565 GVGHETRIK
-574 ILSKYKSAEAFMEAP
+574 ILSKYKSAEAFMQAP
-589 LEDVV
+589 LEDIID
-594 ELLGKV
+594 LLGKV
-600 RGGRLREEVAAYC
+600 RGSRLREQVAKY
-613 AGAGIG
+613 
-619 SDASADDASAVE
+619 
-631 NANGASGVVANGC
+631 VA
-644 AEGDLDV
+644 E
-651 ISE
+651 

>member
-1 MIQVNDHIQR
+1 MIPVNEHIER

-26 NALGKIIYIGKAK
+26 NSQGKIIYIGKAK

-45 RSYFDGSD
+45 RSYFDGSE
-53 HAGHRAATLM
+53 HGGHRAATLM

-113 NEAFPRLF
+113 HEPFPRLF

-132 YYGPYMS
+132 YFGPFLN
-139 SRMVAQLQ
+139 SRMIAQLQ
-147 DIAARLFQIRECRL
+147 DIAARLFKIRECKL
-161 NLPLAKP
+161 KLPLPKP
-168 QRPCLNYHIG
+168 ARPCLNYHIG
-178 RCCAPCAGLVTEEE
+178 RCNAPCAGLVTQEE
-192 YHRQV
+192 YHKAVLQT
-197 QQVQMMLNG
+197 QMLLNG
-206 KRDDLIAEWEREMQ
+206 KRDDLIAQWERDMQ
-220 AASERLDFEMAMK
+220 EASERLDFETAMK
-233 KRDAIQALKA
+233 KRDAIEALRA

-252 TDASLCLD
+252 TDPNLSLD

-272 AVIFEYRNGVLCGRR
+272 AVIFEYRNGVLSGRR

-296 ENETEIFCQMLMQWY
+296 EDEAGILQQMLVQWY
-311 MDVEFIPG
+311 LDVEHIPG
-319 EIATDVVLADVAE
+319 EIATDVVLDADRE
-332 ERNLLESAL
+332 PLEQAL
-341 AEKARHKVVVS
+341 AKNAGHKVS
-352 NPQRGEKLG
+352 ITNPQRGEKLG

-383 YSEIDGSVFE
+383 YSEIDQSVFE

-430 RPDKSNY
+430 KPDKANY

-459 RRIRRLEDEGI
+459 RRIRRLEEEGT

-498 EDLPLIGLA
+498 KDLPLIGLA
-507 KRLEEIVFPDDRPSI
+507 KRLEEIVFPDDRESI
-522 VLHRTNPALKLLQ
+522 VLHRTSPALKLLQ

-550 SKRKKDLEVEWLKMP
+550 SKRKRDLEVEWLKMP

-574 ILSKYKSAEAFMEAP
+574 ILSRYKSAEAFMAAP
-589 LEDVV
+589 LEDIVD
-594 ELLGKV
+594 LLGKV
-600 RGGRLREEVAAYC
+600 RGNSVREQVKEYC
-613 AGAGIG
+613 AKFIE
-619 SDASADDASAVE
+619 VPE
-631 NANGASGVVANGC
+631 N
-644 AEGDLDV
+644 
-651 ISE
+651 